1 MPIPV
6 TKKAAPPKRVLLRDV
21 VRDTI
26 RDAIM
31 DGTLKP
37 GETLHDDA
45 LQEWLGT
52 SRTPI
57 RDALN
62 ELARIGL
69 IEMEPNRYTRVAMLT
84 SDAEALEALN
94 VLGVIYGGA
103 AVIAV
108 PGLTAANAKTLT
120 GKVKTAIK
128 GVKGSDADVIRAN
141 LLDVFNTLVELSD
154 NSLLVKLARETIDG
168 LAYKIRVARLVEIV
182 DGPSVVDLLERMI
195 GALEERDGLSARR
208 VTDALFQLPTAA
220 LSEDALA
227 AS

>member
-6 TKKAAPPKRVLLRDV
+6 TKQTAAPRRVLLRDV
-21 VRDTI
+21 VRDQI

-31 DGTLKP
+31 DGTLRP
-37 GETLHDDA
+37 GETLQDDA

-69 IEMEPNRYTRVAMLT
+69 IEMEPNRYTRVAMLP
-84 SDAEALEALN
+84 SDAEALEALS

-108 PGLTAANAKTLT
+108 PELTSERADGLRGMVENAIAALET
-120 GKVKTAIK
+120 G
-128 GVKGSDADVIRAN
+128 DADGLRTNALAVYDA
-141 LLDVFNTLVELSD
+141 LVEYSG
-154 NSLLVKLARETIDG
+154 NALLVKLARETIDG
-168 LAYKIRVARLVEIV
+168 LSYKIRVSRLVQIL
-182 DGPSVVDLLERMI
+182 DPSPALALLRELNRAI
-195 GALEERDGLSARR
+195 EARDGLRARR
-208 VTDALFQLPTAA
+208 ATDALFQLPTGR
-220 LSEDALA
+220 LSEEALGL
-227 AS
+227 

>member
-6 TKKAAPPKRVLLRDV
+6 AKKAAAPKRVLLRDV

-37 GETLHDDA
+37 GETLNDDA

-62 ELARIGL
+62 ELSRVGL
-69 IEMEPNRYTRVAMLT
+69 IEMEPNRFTRVAMLP
-84 SDAEALEALN
+84 SDSEALEALN

-103 AVIAV
+103 AVVAV
-108 PGLTAANAKTLT
+108 PRLGAADAKSLV
-120 GKVKTAIK
+120 GKVKAAVK
-128 GVKGSDADVIRAN
+128 GVKSLNADVIRTN
-141 LLDVFNTLVELSD
+141 VLEVYSGLVELSG
-154 NSLLVKLARETIDG
+154 NSLLKKLAAETIDG
-168 LAYKIRVARLVEIV
+168 LAYKIRVTRLVEIR
-182 DGPSVVDLLERMI
+182 DADATERLMTELAEAI
-195 GALEERDGLSARR
+195 ESRDGFRARR
-208 VTDALFQLPTAA
+208 ATDALFQLPTSHP
-220 LSEDALA
+220 SEDALA
-227 AS
+227 G